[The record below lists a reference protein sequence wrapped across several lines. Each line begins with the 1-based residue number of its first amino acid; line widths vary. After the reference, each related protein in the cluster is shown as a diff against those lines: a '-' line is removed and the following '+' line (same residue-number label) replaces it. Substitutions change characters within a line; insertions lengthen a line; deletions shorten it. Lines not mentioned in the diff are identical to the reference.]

1 MFYIRLL
8 LFRSLSEAMSIE
20 KIAAIKAK
28 RLAMKRQTIKEDDD
42 LGLDVDYGID
52 VIKDITSKE
61 RIWRQRTT
69 ILQSSGKVGRVL
81 FLWLPVVFSWKKKK
95 LFFSFFKKQVFF
107 LNTVEKNK
115 GQNVFFFFSNTSCL
129 LKEIQCYLRFWT
141 KPVFVF

>member
-1 MFYIRLL
+1 MFGKILSF
-8 LFRSLSEAMSIE
+8 FRSLSEAMSIE

-81 FLWLPVVFSWKKKK
+81 FLWLPVVFS
-95 LFFSFFKKQVFF
+95 
-107 LNTVEKNK
+107 
-115 GQNVFFFFSNTSCL
+115 
-129 LKEIQCYLRFWT
+129 
-141 KPVFVF
+141 